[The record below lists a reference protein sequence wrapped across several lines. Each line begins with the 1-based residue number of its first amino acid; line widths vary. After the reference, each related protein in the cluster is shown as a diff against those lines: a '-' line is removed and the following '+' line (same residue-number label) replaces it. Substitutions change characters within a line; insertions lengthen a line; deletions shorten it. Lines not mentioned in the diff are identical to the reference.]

1 MASNYRG
8 SCGEEVKRLGI
19 QTRAAGRS
27 KRRGQFTEQNTV
39 LSKWVSGNFSVKI
52 TSLRVEQIV
61 LKPCC
66 L

>member
-1 MASNYRG
+1 MASDGRG

-19 QTRAAGRS
+19 HTRAAGTFKAQGRVH
-27 KRRGQFTEQNTV
+27 TENGV
-39 LSKWVSGNFSVKI
+39 LSKWDPGNFSVKI